1 MKTILALSLIMIS
14 ALAVAAQS
22 DEFQRSE
29 FFVGYAYGN
38 PEVSFG
44 ASPAVA
50 SVYRK
55 RTAHHGFNGSAVVNI
70 TRFVGIKGDVSGLYK
85 SGRFTYNVPS
95 GIQSTPTVP
104 VTFDAKTSVHNF
116 LGGVQFKDNG
126 RSGRV
131 KPFAHALIGAARRS
145 NTISGGGFAC
155 VGIIPCPASTKETAF
170 AAAFG
175 GGVDVRLKGRVG
187 FRLFQV
193 DYNPIK
199 YNAGVDHGFRF
210 STGLIF

>member
-1 MKTILALSLIMIS
+1 MKTILAWSLIVLS
-14 ALAVAAQS
+14 AVAAAAQS

-29 FFVGYAYGN
+29 FFVGYSYGN
-38 PEVSFG
+38 NEVSFG
-44 ASPAVA
+44 VSPAAA

-55 RTAHHGFNGSAVVNI
+55 RTGHHGFNGSAVVNL
-70 TRFVGIKGDVSGLYK
+70 TRYVGIKGDVSGVYK
-85 SGRFTYNVPS
+85 SGRFAFTVPS
-95 GIQSTPTVP
+95 GIQSTPTVT
-104 VTFDAKTSVHNF
+104 VAFDGKSSVHNF
-116 LGGVQFKDNG
+116 LGGVQFKDNSG
-126 RSGRV
+126 DGRV
-131 KPFAHALIGAARRS
+131 QPFAHALIGAARRS

-170 AAAFG
+170 AGAFG
-175 GGVDVRLKGRVG
+175 GGIDVRLSGRVG
-187 FRLFQV
+187 VRLIQI